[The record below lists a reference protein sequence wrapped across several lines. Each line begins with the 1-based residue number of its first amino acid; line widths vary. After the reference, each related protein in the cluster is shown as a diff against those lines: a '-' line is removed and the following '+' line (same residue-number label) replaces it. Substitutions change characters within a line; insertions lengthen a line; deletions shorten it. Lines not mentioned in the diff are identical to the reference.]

1 MPFLRVHSRKAIVLT
16 LVVLCTLQ
24 LAPTHGEEW
33 CTFLYDDG
41 DVVGETLD
49 FCRANGMQ
57 VSTHLWA
64 PPRLW
69 KGYNEDARRFAVR
82 EAAVQSGARDPE
94 DGYDPEEAYDELM
107 EGYWYDDDDVW
118 YNNDDD
124 EAPSYYTDFYKWYER
139 QGQDLQEDHWRLRCG
154 TMTTMDPLDE
164 VNNRWCDE
172 QAEVFRNC
180 EREGGVCVN

>member
-33 CTFLYDDG
+33 CTFLYEY
-41 DVVGETLD
+41 VLYYT
-49 FCRANGMQ
+49 
-57 VSTHLWA
+57 
-64 PPRLW
+64 
-69 KGYNEDARRFAVR
+69 
-82 EAAVQSGARDPE
+82 
-94 DGYDPEEAYDELM
+94 
-107 EGYWYDDDDVW
+107 
-118 YNNDDD
+118 
-124 EAPSYYTDFYKWYER
+124 SYYTDFYEWYER
-139 QGQDLQEDHWRLRCG
+139 QGRDLQEDHWRLRCG